1 MDKKEKKEKK
11 TKYEKMKLKLNIFHL
26 PDEKVEF
33 IPWESGK
40 RGSQSFIKLKKDDDF
55 ALFYAGEKNILEADI
70 QKALFKLTNEGW
82 ETQGDVTIDFD
93 GRQEKEIEELFDR
106 DLIRLEIGLKLL
118 PLVDPRQGSPLIEMV
133 KQLRKDI
140 AMETGFVTPGIRVK
154 DNLNIQPDGY
164 VIYLKET
171 PVAVGEIFLDRFLA
185 IGPMEKLTPL
195 KGWSTR
201 EPTYNIPAKW
211 IEHGQKDEAEVAE
224 LQLMGPLNVLI
235 THIKETVVRNL
246 KDLLGMQEVKLMLDR
261 LMETHPI
268 VVEDFVKDKKK
279 IRLIRKILQNLVNE
293 RVSIRDMVTIMET
306 IGDHEEEISKIDLV
320 TEMVRIAL
328 ARRICWS
335 YIDDDGKIPALVLA
349 RDLEEKIQNSIK
361 ETRHGL
367 KLVLSS
373 DEADSIIR
381 NTRKTLEDF
390 KFPRVIFC
398 DPPSRLYFRRLTE
411 SNFPQLGILST
422 AEIVRGMKIEI
433 LGEIDLPS
441 DVPPAKIP
449 GEENEKGDV
458 DIEKKEEAK
467 GFLGFLK

>member
-1 MDKKEKKEKK
+1 MEQKDKK
-11 TKYEKMKLKLNIFHL
+11 TKYEKNKVKLNIFHL
-26 PDEKVEF
+26 PEEKVEF
-33 IPWESGK
+33 IPWESGQK
-40 RGSQSFIKLKKDDDF
+40 GNQSFLKLKKDDDF

-118 PLVDPRQGSPLIEMV
+118 PLVDPQQGSPLIEMV
-133 KQLRKDI
+133 KQIRKDI
-140 AMETGFVTPGIRVK
+140 AGETGFVTPGIRVR
-154 DNLNIQPDGY
+154 DNLNLQPDSY

-171 PVAVGEIFLDRFLA
+171 PVAVGEIFIDRFLA
-185 IGPMEKLTPL
+185 IGTMEKLTPL

-201 EPTYNIPAKW
+201 EPAYNLPAKW
-211 IEHGQKDEAEVAE
+211 IEHSQRDEAEVAE
-224 LQLMGPLNVLI
+224 IQLMGPLNVII
-235 THIKETVVRNL
+235 THLKESVVKNL
-246 KDLLGMQEVKLMLDR
+246 KDLMGMQEVKIMLDR

-279 IRLIRKILQNLVNE
+279 IRLIRKILQNLVSE

-306 IGDHEEEISKIDLV
+306 IGDHEDDLRKTDLV

-335 YIDDDGKIPALVLA
+335 YLDEEGKIAALVLS
-349 RDLEEKIQNSIK
+349 RELEEKIQNSII

-367 KLVLSS
+367 RMVLPSE
-373 DEADSIIR
+373 EADSIIR
-381 NTRKTLEDF
+381 NIRKTLEDF
-390 KFPRVIFC
+390 KFPRVLFC

-411 SNFPQLGILST
+411 SSFPQLGILST
-422 AEIVRGMKIEI
+422 AEIMRGMKIEI
-433 LGEIDLPS
+433 LGEVKLPS
-441 DVPPAKIP
+441 DVPQAKIP
-449 GEENEKGDV
+449 G
-458 DIEKKEEAK
+458 KEEGENQNEVVEEK
-467 GFLGFLK
+467 EETRGFLGFLK

>member
-1 MDKKEKKEKK
+1 MDQKDKKP
-11 TKYEKMKLKLNIFHL
+11 KYKRIKVILNIFHL
-26 PDEKVEF
+26 PKEKVEF
-33 IPWESGK
+33 IPWESGQK
-40 RGSQSFIKLKKDDDF
+40 GNQSFLKLKKDDDF

-70 QKALFKLTNEGW
+70 QKTLFKLTNEGW

-118 PLVDPRQGSPLIEMV
+118 PLVDPQQGSPLIEMV
-133 KQLRKDI
+133 RQIRRDI
-140 AMETGFVTPGIRVK
+140 AGETGFVTPGIRVK
-154 DNLNIQPDGY
+154 DNLNLQPDSY

-185 IGPMEKLTPL
+185 IGTIEKLTPL

-201 EPTYNIPAKW
+201 EPAYNLPAKW
-211 IEHGQKDEAEVAE
+211 IEHGQRDEAEVAE
-224 LQLMGPLNVLI
+224 LQLMGPLNVII
-235 THIKETVVRNL
+235 THLKESVVKNL
-246 KDLLGMQEVKLMLDR
+246 KDLLGMQEVKMMLDR

-268 VVEDFVKDKKK
+268 VVEDFLKDKKK
-279 IRLIRKILQNLVNE
+279 IRLIRKILQSLVSE

-306 IGDHEEEISKIDLV
+306 IGDHEDELLKTDLV

-335 YIDDDGKIPALVLA
+335 YLDEEGKIDALVLS
-349 RDLEEKIQNSIK
+349 RELEEKIQNSIK

-367 KLVLSS
+367 RLVLQSE
-373 DEADSIIR
+373 EADSIIR

-398 DPPSRLYFRRLTE
+398 DPPSRLYFRRMTE
-411 SNFPQLGILST
+411 PSFPQLGILST

-433 LGEIDLPS
+433 LGEIKLPS
-441 DVPPAKIP
+441 DVPPAKMP
-449 GEENEKGDV
+449 GEQESQEEEV
-458 DIEKKEEAK
+458 EEKEESK